1 MLLSWAPAGPHQACT
16 ACCLPAPSGTFLPPA
31 DFLLQMFAQVVKL
44 KGQVLSVMYR
54 FRTKNREWVLIRTSS
69 FTFQNPYSDEIEY
82 IICTNTNVKYVPSRP
97 SPGPSLLVFCDALL
111 PAGSGSAGSC
121 RSLQETKEQDEA
133 TLAPL
138 HYLLPGPPSQGFPDW
153 EPSVLTDDP
162 GGTPSPSHGWSVQ
175 DALVSMI
182 FSSPS
187 AEPSR
192 VELRASLGLSAVPAE

>member
-1 MLLSWAPAGPHQACT
+1 METVTDLIFLGFKITADDDFSHEIKRHLLLGKKAMTNLDSI
-16 ACCLPAPSGTFLPPA
+16 
-31 DFLLQMFAQVVKL
+31 L
-44 KGQVLSVMYR
+44 K
-54 FRTKNREWVLIRTSS
+54 
-69 FTFQNPYSDEIEY
+69 
-82 IICTNTNVKYVPSRP
+82 SR
-97 SPGPSLLVFCDALL
+97 A
-111 PAGSGSAGSC
+111 
-121 RSLQETKEQDEA
+121 KEQDEA

-192 VELRASLGLSAVPAE
+192 VELGASLGLSAVPAE